1 MSKFDAIMK
10 AKRGE
15 PEPAEAPSA
24 SKPEPPSPALPEA
37 PVPRKRGR
45 PPGKRSSEDHEQ
57 VTAYIRRET
66 HLKVKMALLQ
76 DGEVQDFSE
85 LIEGLLGKWIGSRT

>member
-1 MSKFDAIMK
+1 VSKFDAIIR
-10 AKRGE
+10 AKRGG
-15 PEPAEAPSA
+15 PGPSEAPSA
-24 SKPEPPSPALPEA
+24 HEPDPPSPAPPEA
-37 PVPRKRGR
+37 AAPKKRGR
-45 PPGKRSSEDHEQ
+45 PPGKRSSVNHEQ

-85 LIEGLLGKWIGSRT
+85 LIEGLLGQWLGSRI